1 MTFTWDSLRLTEPVA
16 AGSEEQGRSLT
27 LQHPLVSVHVVTYN
41 QRHLVEE
48 TLASIL
54 AQDYPAFEIVVSDDG
69 SSDGTAELL
78 QSYAERLPDKVVA
91 LTGGPNLGI
100 SGNSNRC
107 LARCR
112 GKYVAFLAGD
122 DLMLPGKL
130 SRQVEWLEADET
142 RTLCAHD
149 VEHFDSET
157 GKTLR
162 LHSAITRPRSGTGA
176 AAFLRWG
183 YCTATSSIMVRA
195 SQIPGYGF
203 DERIRVHSDWKF
215 AVDCLVPGGSFGFV
229 PGVLGRYRRHAANAT
244 SVFSE
249 LRWIERHVGLGILEG
264 EHPELAGACASAR
277 AYAYLQRAIAL
288 SQQGRAREARAAFRV
303 ALHHS
308 PTVSWK
314 LPVWFALSYVPR
326 DAWPRGLRG
335 DEGSRQ
341 DS

>member
-1 MTFTWDSLRLTEPVA
+1 LAS
-16 AGSEEQGRSLT
+16 Q
-27 LQHPLVSVHVVTYN
+27 QPLVSIHVVTYN
-41 QRHLVEE
+41 QRAFIDE

-54 AQDYPAFEIVVSDDG
+54 SQDYPAFEIVVADDG

-78 QSYAERLPDKVVA
+78 QGYAERFPGKVVA

-107 LARCR
+107 LRRCT

-130 SRQVEWLEADET
+130 ARQVEWLEASEA
-142 RTLCAHD
+142 RVLCAHD
-149 VEHFDSET
+149 VEHFDSDT
-157 GKTLR
+157 GRKLH
-162 LHSAITRPRSGTGA
+162 LHSAINRPRSGAGT

-195 SQIPGYGF
+195 SSMPSYGF

-215 AVDCLVPGGSFGFV
+215 AADCLVAGGEFGFV
-229 PGVLGRYRRHAANAT
+229 PGVLGRYRRHERNAT

-249 LRWIERHVGLGILEG
+249 LRWVERHVGLGILEG
-264 EHPELAGACASAR
+264 EHPELAPACASAR

-288 SQQGRAREARAAFRV
+288 AQRGESAEARAAFRS
-303 ALHHS
+303 AMAHS

-314 LPVWFALSYVPR
+314 LPLWFALSYVPR
-326 DAWPRGLRG
+326 SAWPSRLRG
-335 DEGSRQ
+335 KLRSPGAEQ
-341 DS
+341 